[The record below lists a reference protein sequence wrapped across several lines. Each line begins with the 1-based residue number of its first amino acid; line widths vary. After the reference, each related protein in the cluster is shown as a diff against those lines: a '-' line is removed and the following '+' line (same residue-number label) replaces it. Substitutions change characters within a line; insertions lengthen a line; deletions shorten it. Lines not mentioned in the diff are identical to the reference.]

1 MDIIVAHTR
10 VAASELIDGHRVE
23 YAEGRIAGKLFIT
36 AYIDELYQ
44 SMASKERSNVFKFID
59 DFYIQNSTG
68 FKLTF
73 KNSYPVLL
81 TFCKLLF
88 KLMKII
94 NQSTSSINVT

>member
-23 YAEGRIAGKLFIT
+23 YAEGQIAGKLFVA
-36 AYIDELYQ
+36 AYIEELYQ

-73 KNSYPVLL
+73 KNSYPVL
-81 TFCKLLF
+81 
-88 KLMKII
+88 
-94 NQSTSSINVT
+94 